1 MTDIDADEDE
11 ARDPGA
17 PPPAE
22 ATADEETSAGSDES
36 DDRSDRR
43 LVRLVLALTL
53 LPLGVAVI
61 TLFVSVRPEFLPTAD
76 HALIEMQVRDVGHHE
91 LLNGLYS
98 REDWRHPGPMFAYLA
113 APLYRLLGST
123 AVAVNT
129 VAVLVNG
136 ASIAGMALI
145 ARRLGGRGPMLAM
158 LVASALLLRTLGAE
172 TVRDPWNNYVTVLP
186 FGLMIFL
193 TWAMLCRETWALPA
207 GVVVASFLAQ
217 AHVGYVLLALP
228 LLLLGA
234 GALVVGAVRAG
245 PGPDRRG
252 LVRPGLLALGLLALL
267 WLPPVYDAAVN
278 RRDSN
283 MARLVSYFRHS
294 QDATHSLIEGWG
306 VVTGQFSWPPEWATN
321 ALGPN
326 FLGEDRH
333 MYTRPLPVLLAL
345 VALAAVVVWRG
356 TTGRRLVVV
365 LAVALGLGIVAVART
380 LGGAFYYRLFWAWIP
395 PVVAFVLVGWAGWM
409 LVERRWP
416 QRGTRVLTAG
426 AVAVLAVLAIVNSV
440 TQVTTDTRAEA
451 DGQVVAALLPGL
463 LDDLDGRDG
472 TVVITDALGTGSWYA
487 RGLILEL
494 ERQGLDVKVPA
505 TDIAPLSAHRVY
517 RGGRLAGAY
526 VVTRDQWIDQYAA
539 DPSMTLVAEWSSV
552 SSREEERHEHAVAD
566 IEAELEARPD
576 DAAEI
581 LQQVPQGDLYD
592 NDLATYYAAAIFRI
606 ENPSIAPY
614 EP

>member
-1 MTDIDADEDE
+1 MTDIDADEGE
-11 ARDPGA
+11 ARDSSALPRA
-17 PPPAE
+17 A
-22 ATADEETSAGSDES
+22 ATADEETSNGSEAG

-43 LVRLVLALTL
+43 LVGLVLALTL

-61 TLFVSVRPEFLPTAD
+61 TLFVSVRPDFLPTAD
-76 HALIEMQVRDVGHHE
+76 HALIELQVRDVGRHE

-98 REDWRHPGPMFAYLA
+98 RQDWRHPGPMFAYLA
-113 APLYRLLGST
+113 APVYRLLGST
-123 AVAVNT
+123 PVAVNT
-129 VAVLVNG
+129 VAVLLNG
-136 ASIAGMALI
+136 GAIAGMALI
-145 ARRLGGRGPMLAM
+145 ARRLGGRGPMLAT

-172 TVRDPWNNYVTVLP
+172 TVRDPWNNYVTILP

-193 TWAMLCRETWALPA
+193 TWAMLCREKWALPA

-217 AHVGYVLLALP
+217 THVGFVLLALP

-234 GALVVGAVRAG
+234 GALVVSAVRAG

-267 WLPPVYDAAVN
+267 WLPPVYDAGVN

-283 MARLVSYFRHS
+283 LSRLVSYFRHS
-294 QDATHSLIEGWG
+294 TEATHTLLEGWG

-321 ALGPN
+321 ALGQN

-333 MYTRPLPVLLAL
+333 MYSRPLPVLLAL
-345 VALAAVVVWRG
+345 VALAAVVVWRR
-356 TTGRRLVVV
+356 TAGRRLVVV
-365 LAVALGLGIVAVART
+365 LAVALVLGIVAVART

-416 QRGTRVLTAG
+416 RRGTRVLTAG
-426 AVAVLAVLAIVNSV
+426 AVAVLAVLAVVNSV
-440 TQVTTDTRAEA
+440 TQVTTETRAEA

-472 TVVITDALGTGSWYA
+472 TVVITDAFGSGSWYS
-487 RGLILEL
+487 RGLVLEL
-494 ERQGLDVKVPA
+494 ERRSIDVKVPA
-505 TDIAPLSAHRVY
+505 TDLAPLSAHRVY
-517 RGGRLAGAY
+517 RGGQLAGAY
-526 VVTRDQWIDQYAA
+526 VVIRDQWIDQYAA
-539 DPSMTLVAEWSSV
+539 DPNMTLVAKWSSV
-552 SSREEERHEHAVAD
+552 SSREEERYEQELAD
-566 IEAELEARPD
+566 IEAELEAQPD
-576 DAAEI
+576 DAPHI
-581 LQQVPQGDLYD
+581 LQQRPQTDPYD

-606 ENPSIAPY
+606 EDPSIALG